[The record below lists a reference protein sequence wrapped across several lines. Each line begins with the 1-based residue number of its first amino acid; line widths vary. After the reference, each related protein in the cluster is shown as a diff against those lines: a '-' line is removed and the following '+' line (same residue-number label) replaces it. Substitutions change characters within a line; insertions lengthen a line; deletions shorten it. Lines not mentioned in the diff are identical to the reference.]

1 MLFTIIFKKQ
11 LQSVRTF
18 SFSYFFSIYLNINY
32 FVMRNLYLCCFIAF
46 IFSSNTFSQ
55 LYVGDASYFFVAD
68 NFVTVVQDINLNS
81 NGSIYLRNDSQVL
94 QKTNSTSTNSG
105 LGILSLYQEGTVN
118 NFQYNYW
125 CSPVGGLDVGSGNFP
140 FRITQLNQ
148 PVSVLNSSPA
158 VMLSNSALDGIANPL
173 SIARRWVYKFL
184 SSETYSEWL
193 YAGVGGIAAGEGFTM
208 KGTSGSDNTSVL
220 GVVNNPGSRQR
231 YDFRGRPNDGN
242 ISISIVNGKST
253 LTGNPYPSA
262 IDLRQFLIDGYNGGT
277 GLIDGTAL
285 FWEHDKSVNSH
296 LLAAY
301 RGGYG
306 VYNGTT
312 NLYTPATFY
321 NYDGAGNQ
329 TTVASS
335 PMNYYERRFSPIGQG
350 FMLRGIANGTLQMR
364 NSYRVYVKE
373 NVLNQSQFERNS
385 NVQQVSSTDE
395 FYDVIPNVANIDYTQ
410 ISKLPTPHLKIN
422 TLLNNQAVRQILLC
436 FMDTAVD
443 GLDGGDSKS
452 PDSGGNLPFDAYFY
466 LANDEYVHSTT
477 SFDIA
482 KRFPLGFKNTTSAS
496 FKIQVA
502 EMVNFSQADQVYLH
516 DKVTG
521 LYHDIK
527 TQAYEFAIDPGVHN
541 DRYEITFISANLE
554 VNDNESTTIQIIQ
567 NNDLA
572 QIQIY
577 NPNNL
582 EIQNV
587 AIYDLSGKLILNPK
601 KLGND
606 DYSQIS
612 TQSFSDGVYIVHLKT
627 SDQKNQIQKIQ
638 VLRSKK

>member
-1 MLFTIIFKKQ
+1 MRKLDFFLGLVFVFITYQSFGQLF
-11 LQSVRTF
+11 VGAN
-18 SFSYFFSIYLNINY
+18 SY
-32 FVMRNLYLCCFIAF
+32 
-46 IFSSNTFSQ
+46 
-55 LYVGDASYFFVAD
+55 LYVADQYF
-68 NFVTVVQDINLNS
+68 TVVQNINLNS
-81 NGSIYLRNDSQVL
+81 TGHIYLRNDSQVL
-94 QKTNSTSTNSG
+94 QKTTSTSANSG
-105 LGILSLYQEGTVN
+105 LGVLSVFQEGTVN

-125 CSPVGGLDVGSGNFP
+125 SSPVGSVGVGSGNLP
-140 FRITQLNQ
+140 FRITQLHQ
-148 PVSVLNSSPA
+148 PATLLTSSPA
-158 VMLSNSALDGIANPL
+158 VMMSNSALDGLANPL

-184 SSETYSEWL
+184 SSETYSDWL
-193 YAGVGGIAAGEGFTM
+193 YVGVGGIGAGEGFTM
-208 KGTSGSDNTSVL
+208 KGTSGTDNTSVL

-262 IDLRQFLIDGYNGGT
+262 IDLRQFLVDGYNGGA

-296 LLAAY
+296 ILAAY

-350 FMLRGIANGTLQMR
+350 FMLRGIATGTLQMR
-364 NSYRVYVKE
+364 NTYRVYVKE

-385 NVQQVSSTDE
+385 NIQQVSSTDE
-395 FYDVIPNVANIDYTQ
+395 FYDAIPNVANIDYTQ

-422 TLLNNQAVRQILLC
+422 TLLNNQAVRQVLLC
-436 FMDTAVD
+436 FMDAAVD

-452 PDSGGNLPFDAYFY
+452 PDSGGNLPFDTYFY

-477 SFDIA
+477 SFDIT
-482 KRFPLGFKNTTSAS
+482 KRFPLGFKNTSSAV

-502 EMVNFSQADQVYLH
+502 EMVNFSQADEVYLH

-527 TQAYEFAIDPGVHN
+527 NQAYEFGIEPGVHN
-541 DRYEITFISANLE
+541 DRYEITFLSTQLSLDE
-554 VNDNESTTIQIIQ
+554 NEPKSLQVIQ
-567 NNDLA
+567 NNELA

-577 NPNNL
+577 NPNRL

-587 AIYDLSGKLILNPK
+587 AVYDLSGKLILNPK
-601 KLGND
+601 EIGNLVH
-606 DYSQIS
+606 SQIA
-612 TQSFSDGVYIVHLKT
+612 TQSLSDGVYIVHMIT
-627 SDQKNQIQKIQ
+627 SEQKNHVHKIQ